1 MSKGNLDMI
10 LLALS
15 WYLSHPILLQQSYK
29 ALLYFYTHF
38 EHLFLSTHVITSSN
52 PVAYDYTHYSQA
64 TSCSAQLHQLC
75 CDHFTQL
82 YSTITE
88 SVD

>member
-29 ALLYFYTHF
+29 ALLYFYTH
-38 EHLFLSTHVITSSN
+38 LSIDFCQLTLLLQVILLRMITRSILK
-52 PVAYDYTHYSQA
+52 
-64 TSCSAQLHQLC
+64 QLHAQYNYTNYIAITLLNY
-75 CDHFTQL
+75 TQL
-82 YSTITE
+82 SLN
-88 SVD
+88 V